1 MIFLKELNRFPNRKI
16 TIHRFNLIAMNHNIF
31 YILII
36 KFENILNHLCFR
48 RQNIALFGALVNH
61 GKNLFFGNIIR
72 ITALLRIRTGNQ
84 MCDF

>member
-36 KFENILNHLCFR
+36 KFENILNRLNRLNRLHPLNRLQPLNRLHPLKRRSKYETEACF
-48 RQNIALFGALVNH
+48 QACI
-61 GKNLFFGNIIR
+61 
-72 ITALLRIRTGNQ
+72 
-84 MCDF
+84 